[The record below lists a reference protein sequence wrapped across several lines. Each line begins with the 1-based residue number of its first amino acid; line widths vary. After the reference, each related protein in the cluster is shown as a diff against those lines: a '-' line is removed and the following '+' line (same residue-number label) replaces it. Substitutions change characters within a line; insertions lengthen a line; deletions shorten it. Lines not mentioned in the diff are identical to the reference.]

1 MTRRNASE
9 HPAAAIDGGMDV
21 LLNLASP
28 QPGYRRAIEAGG
40 CLQPMEGLT
49 LTFSRALTEHVLRHH
64 ELFSSVGGLDLGN
77 ARPLIPLNVDP
88 PEHSKYRKILDP
100 LFAPKQMDAQE
111 ADITERVNHFI
122 DAFIERG
129 ECDFSEEFAELLP
142 SSVFLGLMG
151 LPWGELDT
159 LLHLRD
165 GILRPDKLDPDAM
178 FDGEIRIAVQRATG
192 RDIYAYFDKVCDERQ
207 NHPTGDILSHLVTV
221 DIDGEKLTREEIL
234 DICFLFLIA
243 GLDTVSDSL
252 TCFYAFLAEHPEHR
266 RQLVDDPAL
275 IPGAVEELLRWE
287 SPVPSGV
294 PRIATQDT
302 ELPNGMKIAA
312 GTAVMVSYGAGNVDP
327 AELSDPFEVRFDRDT
342 NRHIAFGAGVH
353 RCLGSHLARREL
365 RITLREWHRRIPD
378 YSIKPG
384 HEELVYPP
392 GLRTRAEPDARLGAV
407 SRARRLWLSAAPY
420 RLDFGTMMMPK

>member
-1 MTRRNASE
+1 MGEVMTDE
-9 HPAAAIDGGMDV
+9 TEVPADPADAMDAGLEQ
-21 LLNLASP
+21 LLNLVAP
-28 QPGYRRAIEAGG
+28 QPGYRQVIEEGG
-40 CLQPMEGLT
+40 CLQPMDGLT
-49 LTFSRALTEHVLRHH
+49 LTFSRALTDHVLRHH

-77 ARPLIPLNVDP
+77 IRPLIPLNVDP

-111 ADITERVNHFI
+111 ADITARVNHFI
-122 DAFIERG
+122 DAFVDRG
-129 ECDFSEEFAELLP
+129 ECNFTEEFAELLP

-151 LPWGELDT
+151 LPWEELET

-165 GILRPDKLDPDAM
+165 GILRPHKIDPDAM
-178 FDGEIRIAVQRATG
+178 FFADKRLAVMRATG
-192 RDIYAYFDKVCDERQ
+192 RDIYEYFDKVCDERAH
-207 NHPTGDILSHLVTV
+207 HPTDDILSHLVTV
-221 DIDGEKLTREEIL
+221 DIAGEKLAREEIL

-252 TCFYAFLAEHPEHR
+252 TCFYAFLANHPGHR
-266 RQLVDDPAL
+266 RQLVEDPAL

-294 PRIATQDT
+294 PRIATRDT
-302 ELPNGMKIAA
+302 ELPNGVHVAA
-312 GTAVMVSYGAGNVDP
+312 GTAVMVNYGAANVDP
-327 AELSDPFEVRFDRDT
+327 AEFSDAFDVRFDRAT

-392 GLRTRAEPDARLGAV
+392 GLRSVQDLTLVWPV
-407 SRARRLWLSAAPY
+407 
-420 RLDFGTMMMPK
+420 